1 MFFVNKDKWSK
12 LLNKIVFVNA
22 TAATEGG
29 ALTILKQF
37 LEGISIYSSE
47 NIYYYIFCS
56 LEELKIYER
65 ENIKIIYNIKEK
77 NWLDRIKWDLWG
89 LKNWSKRKGIKADLI
104 ISFQNTGVFY
114 YNNIKQLIY
123 LHQSIPFSETINW
136 NFFNK
141 DERVLWCYKNIY
153 KKLIRLTLKSN
164 SYIVVQTEWM
174 KNAVVKQFNWNSKK
188 ISVIKPNIKNIAVDK
203 ISKINFNHNE
213 FHLFYPA
220 NNAVYKNHELII
232 NALKYIKDNKPEIYK
247 NIILHFTLDGTLN
260 NNRNTVLVN
269 LIKDLQ
275 VDEQIKYEEKMPY
288 ESVLSFYKSCNL
300 MLFPS
305 YIETF
310 GLPLIEAASFGMPIL
325 AAETDYAREV
335 IGNYEG
341 VKFLDYKDSKLWA
354 ENIIDL
360 YNKRIKYKLYNVNYE
375 TSWKDFFKLIEK
387 LIV

>member
-1 MFFVNKDKWSK
+1 M
-12 LLNKIVFVNA
+12 NKIVFVNA
-22 TAATEGG
+22 TAAIKGG

-37 LEGISIYSSE
+37 LEGISIYFNE
-47 NIYYYIFCS
+47 NIYYYVFCS
-56 LEELKIYER
+56 SEELKTYER
-65 ENIKIIYNIKEK
+65 ENIKIIYNIKEN
-77 NWLDRIKWDLWG
+77 NWLDRVKWDWWG

-114 YNNIKQLIY
+114 YNSIKQLIY
-123 LHQSIPFSETINW
+123 LHQSLSFCKGVNW

-141 DERVLWCYKNIY
+141 DERILWFYKNIY

-164 SYIVVQTEWM
+164 SYIVVQTEWI
-174 KNAVVKQFNWNSKK
+174 KNAVMEQFNWNSKK
-188 ISVIKPNIKNIAVDK
+188 ISVIKPNIKNIAVEK
-203 ISKINFNHNE
+203 ISKIDFNNNK

-232 NALKYIKDNKPEIYK
+232 NALKYIKDNKPEIYE

-260 NNRNTVLVN
+260 NNRNAVLVN
-269 LIKDLQ
+269 LTKNLQ
-275 VDEQIKYEEKMPY
+275 VDEQIKHEGKMPY
-288 ESVLSFYKSCNL
+288 ERVLSFYKSCNL

-305 YIETF
+305 YVETF
-310 GLPLIEAASFGMPIL
+310 GLPLIEAARFGIPIL
-325 AAETDYAREV
+325 AADMNYAREV
-335 IGNYEG
+335 IGDYEG
-341 VKFLDYKDSKLWA
+341 VKFLDYKVAKLWA

-360 YNKRIKYKLYNVNYE
+360 YNKRIKYKPYNVDYE

>member
-1 MFFVNKDKWSK
+1 M
-12 LLNKIVFVNA
+12 NKIVFVNA
-22 TAATEGG
+22 TAAIKGG

-37 LEGISIYSSE
+37 LEGISIYSKK

-56 LEELKIYER
+56 LKELEIYEG
-65 ENIKIIYNIKEK
+65 ENIKIINNIRGKK
-77 NWLDRIKWDLWG
+77 WLDRIKWDLYG
-89 LKNWSKRKGIKADLI
+89 LKECSKRKDIKADLI

-123 LHQSIPFSETINW
+123 LHQSIPFSEGINW

-141 DERVLWCYKNIY
+141 NERVLWFYKNIY

-174 KNAVVKQFNWNSKK
+174 KNAVMEQFNWNSKK
-188 ISVIKPNIKNIAVDK
+188 ISVIKPNIKNIAVEK
-203 ISKINFNHNE
+203 ISKIDFNSNE

-232 NALKYIKDNKPEIYK
+232 KALEYIKNNKKEIYE
-247 NIILHFTLDGTLN
+247 NLMVHFTFNRNLS
-260 NNRNTVLVN
+260 NNRNAVLVN
-269 LIKDLQ
+269 LIKNLQ
-275 VDEQIKYEEKMPY
+275 VDEQIKYEGKIPY
-288 ESVLSFYKSCNL
+288 ERVLSFYKSCNL

-325 AAETDYAREV
+325 AAEVDYAREV
-335 IGNYEG
+335 IGDYEG
-341 VKFLDYKDSKLWA
+341 VKFLDYKDAKLWA

-360 YNKRIKYKLYNVNYE
+360 YNKRIKYKPYSINYE
-375 TSWKDFFKLIEK
+375 TSWKDFFELIEK

>member
-1 MFFVNKDKWSK
+1 M
-12 LLNKIVFVNA
+12 NKIVFVNA

-29 ALTILKQF
+29 ALIILKQF
-37 LEGISIYSSE
+37 LEEIPGYSNKDE
-47 NIYYYIFCS
+47 LYYLFCS
-56 LEELKIYER
+56 LEELKTYER
-65 ENIKIIYNIKEK
+65 ENIKIISNIKEK
-77 NWLDRIKWDLWG
+77 NWLNRIRWDLYG
-89 LKNWSKRKGIKADLI
+89 LKKWSKQKGIKADLI

-123 LHQSIPFSETINW
+123 LHQSLSFLENINW

-141 DERVLWCYKNIY
+141 DERALRFYKSIY

-174 KNAVVKQFNWNSKK
+174 KNAVVEQFNWNSKK
-188 ISVIKPNIKNIAVDK
+188 ISVIKPNIKNIAVEK
-203 ISKINFNHNE
+203 ISKIDFNNNE

-247 NIILHFTLDGTLN
+247 NIILHFTLNGTLS
-260 NNRNTVLVN
+260 NNRNAVLAN

-275 VDEQIKYEEKMPY
+275 VDEQIKYEGKMPY
-288 ESVLSFYKSCNL
+288 ERILSFYKSCNL

-325 AAETDYAREV
+325 AAETNYAREV
-335 IGNYEG
+335 MSDYEG

-360 YNKRIKYKLYNVNYE
+360 YNKRIKYTPYNINYE
-375 TSWKDFFKLIEK
+375 TSWKDFFELIEK

>member
-1 MFFVNKDKWSK
+1 MDYIIFM
-12 LLNKIVFVNA
+12 NA
-22 TAATEGG
+22 TAAIEGG
-29 ALTILKQF
+29 ALTILEQF
-37 LEGISIYSSE
+37 LDNIFLYSKSTY
-47 NIYYYIFCS
+47 IYYIFCTS
-56 LEELKIYER
+56 EKLNKYKSNNINIIN
-65 ENIKIIYNIKEK
+65 NIKGKKWI
-77 NWLDRIKWDLWG
+77 DRIRWDLYG
-89 LKNWSKRKGIKADLI
+89 LKNWSKKNNIKADII
-104 ISFQNTGVFY
+104 ISFQNTGVRY
-114 YNNIKQLIY
+114 CKNIKQIIY
-123 LHQSIPFSETINW
+123 LHQPIPFAKNINW
-136 NFFNK
+136 KFFCKN
-141 DERVLWCYKNIY
+141 ERLLWFYKNIY

-174 KNAVVKQFNWNSKK
+174 KNAVIEQFNWNSKK
-188 ISVIKPNIKNIAVDK
+188 ISVIKPNIKNIAIEK
-203 ISKINFNHNE
+203 ISKIDFNSNE

-260 NNRNTVLVN
+260 NNRNAVLVN

-275 VDEQIKYEEKMPY
+275 VDEQIKYEGKIPY
-288 ESVLSFYKSCNL
+288 ERVLSFYKSCNL

-325 AAETDYAREV
+325 ATETDYAREV
-335 IGNYEG
+335 MSDYEG
-341 VKFLDYKDSKLWA
+341 VKFLDHKDSKLWA

-360 YNKRIKYKLYNVNYE
+360 YNKRLKYKPYSINYE
-375 TSWKDFFKLIEK
+375 TSWKDFFELIEK